1 MCGRYSLLCIDDLG
15 NRFRVHNPMIG
26 SRSRFNISPGTRQ
39 PAIVQGSGGRELV
52 QMQWG
57 LIPGHVS
64 TSGTLRPVINARAE
78 TFTERPVFARL
89 LASNRCL
96 IPASGFFEWKQ
107 LRTKKIPYYF
117 HMPDQ
122 PVFAFAGLFD
132 TWRDP
137 CGTILAAYTVVT
149 TEPNPLVAQVHPRM
163 PAILSRK
170 NEERWLADVAVTAGS
185 VRELLAPHPS
195 GEMEMYLV
203 PDLVNTPSLDDERVV
218 RPLSSSAGTQT
229 FLPE

>member
-39 PAIVQGSGGRELV
+39 PVIVAGAGGRELV

-57 LIPGHVS
+57 LIPGHVIA
-64 TSGTLRPVINARAE
+64 SGTSRPFINARAE
-78 TFTERPVFARL
+78 TLTERPVFARL

-107 LRTKKIPYYF
+107 VRTKKIPYYF
-117 HMPDQ
+117 HIPDQ
-122 PVFAFAGLFD
+122 PVFAFAGLWD
-132 TWRDP
+132 EWQDP
-137 CGTILAAYTVVT
+137 AGTVLPGYTVIT
-149 TEPNPLVAQVHPRM
+149 TEPNSLVASVHTRM
-163 PAILSRK
+163 PVILSRE
-170 NEERWLADVAVTAGS
+170 NEALWLADGS
-185 VRELLAPHPS
+185 LPQGSPGMLLTPYPPEA
-195 GEMEMYLV
+195 MEMYPV
-203 PDLVNTPSLDDERVV
+203 TDLVNTPSVDDERVV
-218 RPLSSSAGTQT
+218 RPLPSSAGMQT

>member
-39 PAIVQGSGGRELV
+39 PVIVQGAGGRELV

-57 LIPGHVS
+57 LIPRYAGA
-64 TSGTLRPVINARAE
+64 SGTSRPVINARAE
-78 TFTERPVFARL
+78 TLTGKPVFAHL

-107 LRTKKIPYYF
+107 VRTKKIPYYF
-117 HMPDQ
+117 HISDQ
-122 PVFAFAGLFD
+122 PIFAFAGLFD

-137 CGTILAAYTVVT
+137 CGTILAAYTIVT
-149 TEPNPLVAQVHPRM
+149 TEPNPLVAMVHPRM
-163 PAILSRK
+163 PAILSRG
-170 NEERWLADVAVTAGS
+170 NEERWLEDVPVTAGLL
-185 VRELLAPHPS
+185 RELLAPHPS
-195 GEMEMYLV
+195 GEMEMYPV
-203 PDLVNTPSLDDERVV
+203 PDLVNTPSFDDERVV